1 MVIDRQTYNLLIED
15 ELEKYNELILAV
27 ETKYPNESRHE
38 TALRYIRE
46 AENKDNNV
54 VNKKESLVS
63 KIKYALVRFKR

>member
-1 MVIDRQTYNLLIED
+1 MVIDKLTYALIVED
-15 ELEKYNELILAV
+15 KWEKYNELILAV

-54 VNKKESLVS
+54 ACKKESLVS
-63 KIKYALVRFKR
+63 KIKYALVRIKR